1 MKELISCDLESVLT
15 YLLDLTR
22 GLSMTLKN
30 ENASQTESPSLISEI
45 LTKEPGLMRPARP
58 NKSWAE
64 DLPRSPFLLS
74 FTARL
79 RKAADGSSPRPCQ
92 EGKVVA
98 VVQGLTHFLPRTSR
112 DWRAGKCL
120 SGLRWRRA
128 ARWTFAVRVG
138 FGFFS
143 RASLRR
149 SPECQQLH
157 AVLWKKPNCCCG
169 K

>member
-98 VVQGLTHFLPRTSR
+98 VVQGLTRFLPRTSR
-112 DWRAGKCL
+112 DWLAEKGL
-120 SGLRWRRA
+120 SVGASQPLRNA
-128 ARWTFAVRVG
+128 NG
-138 FGFFS
+138 PLDIC
-143 RASLRR
+143 RASWFWFFL
-149 SPECQQLH
+149 PCLIT
-157 AVLWKKPNCCCG
+157 
-169 K
+169 

>member
-1 MKELISCDLESVLT
+1 
-15 YLLDLTR
+15 
-22 GLSMTLKN
+22 MTLKN

-120 SGLRWRRA
+120 SGLRWRRLP
-128 ARWTFAVRVG
+128 VG
-138 FGFFS
+138 HLPCELVLVFS
-143 RASLRR
+143 PVPHYVDHQNVNSFTLCYGRT
-149 SPECQQLH
+149 QLL
-157 AVLWKKPNCCCG
+157 LWKVG
-169 K
+169 A